1 MAEESGTKE
10 IIHRDFAG
18 AQVRD
23 STFNG
28 ASFRDSDLRGVVIR
42 ASWVEG
48 MRVDGAHGEVEQ
60 VFVNGVDVSPYV
72 ASELDRLHPER
83 VAVRSMVTAADHV
96 AVWEQV
102 QALWEETLQRGAAV
116 RDESVLG
123 DWSLSQ
129 TVRHLV
135 FADDSWTGQMLLGGE
150 PWHPWGLP
158 NTDYPA
164 DRVVP
169 DLGIDISVD
178 VPWDDLL
185 ALHRERRARFEA
197 LLAGFSDADYA
208 TTRTGIPGPA
218 WGEETHTVADCVG
231 TLIREHSEHRRFV
244 ERDLGMLLEEG

>member
-1 MAEESGTKE
+1 MADD
-10 IIHRDFAG
+10 IRNRDLAG
-18 AQVRD
+18 VQVRD

-60 VFVNGVDVSPYV
+60 VFVNGIDVSPYV

-96 AVWEQV
+96 SVWAQV
-102 QALWEETLQRGAAV
+102 QALWDETLSRGAAV
-116 RDESVLG
+116 RDESVRG
-123 DWSLSQ
+123 DWSMPQ

-135 FADDSWTGQMLLGGE
+135 FADDSWTGQMLLGGD

-169 DLGIDISVD
+169 DLGIDIAVEVAYD
-178 VPWDDLL
+178 ELL
-185 ALHRERRARFEA
+185 ALHHGRRARFTEIV
-197 LLAGFSDADYA
+197 AGLSDADYA
-208 TTRTGIPGPA
+208 TTRTGTPGPA
-218 WGEETHTVADCVG
+218 WGEETHTVAHCVD
-231 TLIREHSEHRRFV
+231 TLIREYSEHRRFV
-244 ERDLGMLLEEG
+244 ERDLAELLA